1 MKVSELQVPILKMG
15 SELIKT
21 VVVQSLSRV
30 QLFATPSTA
39 ARQASLSFIISWTLL
54 KVMPIEL
61 VMPSNQLILCHPL
74 LLLLSIFTSDFSVS
88 SLHQVAKVLELQLQ
102 HQSFQ

>member
-74 LLLLSIFTSDFSVS
+74 LLLLSIFIRINIYEVPGTWYV
-88 SLHQVAKVLELQLQ
+88 K
-102 HQSFQ
+102 

>member
-74 LLLLSIFTSDFSVS
+74 LLPSVFPNIRVFSS
-88 SLHQVAKVLELQLQ
+88 ESA
-102 HQSFQ
+102 FRIR